1 MSVVTEGN
9 GDDRP
14 ARVAC
19 ATMIEPAWSALFRRE
34 PAIAEQRLAIVD
46 DDGARGVVL
55 AASPSALRAGVRK
68 GQRIHR
74 ARAIAGS
81 LVVRVEDPHARASA
95 REALCDAALSLSP
108 SIELDQDRVFLDAR
122 GVRGR
127 FESEEGFA
135 AALTRACER
144 VGLAVSVAIA
154 RGRRTAAA
162 LSRAGDECVV
172 VPDGQERRALSE
184 LGLPRL
190 ELDPKLHR
198 SLESLGI
205 HTVEALSRMDPS
217 ALAARLGEPAADA
230 VRLARG
236 EDRSPLVAQRR
247 SERFEERASF
257 EWELVEIE
265 PLLFL
270 CKRLFDNAVSRL
282 ACRSLSSRQARVS
295 FALREGGAHERTIHV
310 GAPTR
315 DVSVWLRL
323 LRASLDAAPPPDAV
337 VAAKVEFVP
346 CAPRAVQLGLF
357 DPPGPAP
364 EKWSLALAR
373 IEAIVGP
380 DRVGAPCAPSTHRP
394 GEVRLAPFD
403 SALAQREE
411 PSRSLAADALVSS
424 RFALALHVFRPPKHA
439 RVRYEH
445 GAIRALTSDGISGRV
460 ERCAGPYRRVGQW
473 WTSEPFAQDSWDVAL
488 EDHTL
493 LRVAYDGRTGEWTV
507 EGRYE

>member
-1 MSVVTEGN
+1 MSE
-9 GDDRP
+9 DRALP

-19 ATMIEPAWSALFRRE
+19 AMMVEPAWSALFRRE

-55 AASPSALRAGVRK
+55 AMSPAAQRAGVRV

-81 LVVRVEDPHARASA
+81 LVVRVEDAHGRASA
-95 REALCDAALSLSP
+95 REALCDAASSLSP
-108 SIELDQDRVFLDAR
+108 SVELDQDRVFLDAR

-127 FESEEGFA
+127 FESEAGFA
-135 AALTRACER
+135 AALVRACEK
-144 VGLAVSVAIA
+144 VGLSVSVAVA

-162 LSRAGDECVV
+162 LARSTGASECVV
-172 VPDGQERRALSE
+172 VPEGHERAALARLE
-184 LGLPRL
+184 IAQL
-190 ELDPKLHR
+190 ELDPKLRR
-198 SLESLGI
+198 SLDSLGV
-205 HTVEALSRMDPS
+205 HTVEALAQLDPS
-217 ALAARLGEPAADA
+217 AIAARLGEPAADA

-236 EDRSPLVAQRR
+236 EDRSPIVAQPK

-257 EWELVEIE
+257 EWELTEVE

-295 FALREGGAHERTIHV
+295 FALRAGGAHERSVHV

-315 DVSVWLRL
+315 EVSVWLRL

-337 VAAKVEFVP
+337 VGAKVELVP

-364 EKWSLALAR
+364 EKWALALAR
-373 IEAIVGP
+373 IEAIVGHE
-380 DRVGAPCAPSTHRP
+380 RVGAPCAASTHRP
-394 GEVRLAPFD
+394 GEVRLTEFDASIALRGAP
-403 SALAQREE
+403 E
-411 PSRSLAADALVSS
+411 ALVAP
-424 RFALALHVFRPPKHA
+424 RFALALHVFRPPKRA

-445 GAIRALTSDGISGRV
+445 GAICALTSEGISGRV

-488 EDHTL
+488 EDRTL

>member
-1 MSVVTEGN
+1 MSEE
-9 GDDRP
+9 RERS

-19 ATMIEPAWSALFRRE
+19 ATMVDPAWSALFRRE

-55 AASPSALRAGVRK
+55 AMSPAAQRAGVRA

-81 LVVRVEDPHARASA
+81 LVVRVEDAHGRASA

-108 SIELDQDRVFLDAR
+108 SVELDRDRVFLDAR

-135 AALTRACER
+135 AALVRACEK

-154 RGRRTAAA
+154 RGRRTTAA
-162 LSRAGDECVV
+162 LARSTGASECVV
-172 VPDGQERRALSE
+172 VPEGRERAALSRLE
-184 LGLPRL
+184 IAQL
-190 ELDPKLHR
+190 ELDPKLLR
-198 SLESLGI
+198 SLDSLGI
-205 HTVEALSRMDPS
+205 HTVEALAQLDPS
-217 ALAARLGEPAADA
+217 AVAARLGEPAADA

-236 EDRSPLVAQRR
+236 EDRSPIVAQPK

-257 EWELVEIE
+257 EWELTEVE

-295 FALREGGAHERTIHV
+295 FALRAGRAHERVIHV

-315 DVSVWLRL
+315 EVPVWLRL

-337 VAAKVEFVP
+337 VGAKVELIP

-364 EKWSLALAR
+364 EKWALALAR
-373 IEAIVGP
+373 IEAIVGHE
-380 DRVGAPCAPSTHRP
+380 RVGAPCAASTHRP
-394 GEVRLAPFD
+394 GEVRLAEFD
-403 SALAQREE
+403 SSVALREE
-411 PSRSLAADALVSS
+411 PRAQHTPVAP
-424 RFALALHVFRPPKHA
+424 RFALALHVFRPPKRA

-445 GAIRALTSDGISGRV
+445 GAIRALASEEISGRV

-488 EDHTL
+488 EDRTL